1 MSACSNLSSPHTS
14 QHSSDAP
21 GLLCFGQV
29 VHNRLRPAVHRF
41 VYPVY
46 FCLLK
51 LSGLEQAAGPL
62 FSVNR
67 RNFFSF
73 HFADHGARDGSHPL
87 LWIRNLLTRQ
97 GITADGEIWLQ
108 CFPRV
113 LGFVFNP
120 VSFWFCH
127 NAAGALIAVLAE
139 VNNTFGE
146 RHNYLLTHPDG
157 RPIVDGEIFERQKV
171 FHVSPFMAVAGFYRF
186 RFYAKPAID
195 GKPASRLA
203 CIDHGDT
210 AGDLLH
216 TAISGRAAPMS
227 SRVLLKAF
235 VSYPWLT
242 VGIVYRIHWQ
252 ALKLWLKRVPFFKKP
267 EPPLEET
274 TR

>member
-1 MSACSNLSSPHTS
+1 M
-14 QHSSDAP
+14 HSRS
-21 GLLCFGQV
+21 
-29 VHNRLRPAVHRF
+29 RPAAHRF

-46 FCLLK
+46 FCLLP
-51 LSGLEQAAGPL
+51 LSRVEQAAGAL

-67 RNFFSF
+67 RNVFSLY
-73 HFADHGARDGSHPL
+73 FADHGARDGTHPL
-87 LWIRNLLTRQ
+87 TWIRNLLDAQ
-97 GITADGEIWLQ
+97 GIAADGEVWLQ

-127 NAAGALIAVLAE
+127 NRAGELIAVLAE

-146 RHNYLLTHPDG
+146 RHNYLLAHADG
-157 RPIVDGEIFERQKV
+157 RPIRDGEMLERQKV
-171 FHVSPFMAVAGFYRF
+171 FHVSPFMAVAGYYRF
-186 RFYAKPAID
+186 HFSSRPAQD
-195 GKPASRLA
+195 GKPAWRQA
-203 CIDHGDT
+203 RINHGDASGELLQT
-210 AGDLLH
+210 AL
-216 TAISGRAAPMS
+216 SGRAVPLT
-227 SRVLLKAF
+227 SRALLKAF

-242 VGIVYRIHWQ
+242 VGVVFRIHWQ